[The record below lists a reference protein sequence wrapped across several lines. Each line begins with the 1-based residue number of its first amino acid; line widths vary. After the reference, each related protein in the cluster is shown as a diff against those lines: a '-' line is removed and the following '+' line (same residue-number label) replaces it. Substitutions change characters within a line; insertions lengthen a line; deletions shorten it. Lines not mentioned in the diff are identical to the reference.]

1 MISYTVSNVKG
12 FMNLLLRTSVFDD
25 WAVREIRLNTLV
37 RYTISGELNKAFLS
51 EEEQRSGDYA
61 LWADLKETMFSL
73 IKGRKQPTLMQ
84 FTLAYPKEMITD
96 VSTETIES
104 FLINIHYEN
113 QVLKVI
119 TATSTRTFTL
129 ERDAEQFWDG
139 FVAGFL
145 EKQGLEVEKD

>member
-1 MISYTVSNVKG
+1 
-12 FMNLLLRTSVFDD
+12 
-25 WAVREIRLNTLV
+25 
-37 RYTISGELNKAFLS
+37 
-51 EEEQRSGDYA
+51 
-61 LWADLKETMFSL
+61 
-73 IKGRKQPTLMQ
+73 MQ
-84 FTLAYPKEMITD
+84 FTLAYPKEKITD

-119 TATSTRTFTL
+119 TATSARTFSL